1 MQVYHVV
8 KNMVEQSVWNKVFLL
23 NLVRVAFIKKKTK
36 KFHFFNSAAFA
47 PNVACHKCLARG
59 LNP

>member
-23 NLVRVAFIKKKTK
+23 NLVRKLWRTDKSNT
-36 KFHFFNSAAFA
+36 FFRALA
-47 PNVACHKCLARG
+47 PNVVVGSLPG
-59 LNP
+59 LDTCDRH